1 MINHSPQL
9 LQENKID
16 KQHVGNIPNSQDK
29 AEKVDKA
36 VNADFSS
43 KNYTSIIHKPNKIKK
58 HLKKDENLRVTGR
71 KMEEL
76 PKTDKADGTFDFDDI
91 LQNLKSASTSTAH
104 TDSRRQSCLL
114 DQGGVL
120 VQKNLASPRT
130 NQCT

>member
-16 KQHVGNIPNSQDK
+16 KQQLGNIPNSQDK
-29 AEKVDKA
+29 ADKADKVDKA

-43 KNYTSIIHKPNKIKK
+43 KNYTPTIHKPNKIKK
-58 HLKKDENLRVTGR
+58 RLKKDENLRVTGR

-76 PKTDKADGTFDFDDI
+76 PKTDGAFDFDEI
-91 LQNLKSASTSTAH
+91 LQNLKSASTSIAH

-114 DQGGVL
+114 DQGGAL
-120 VQKNLASPRT
+120 VQKSLASPRT
-130 NQCT
+130 NQCK